1 MNIAKAQKEVNKFL
15 KKECITKEQLDSISI
30 EVDAT
35 SIRKEMEELA
45 SDCDVRVEDS
55 ELFYLGGMEILS
67 MVGNLANILVAL
79 ITISEKF
86 GSGQVVN
93 IKLSGKPIKLSI
105 KKAIDF
111 IKNLIIRR
119 DDDIS

>member
-1 MNIAKAQKEVNKFL
+1 MNIDKAQKEVKKFL
-15 KKECITKEQLDSISI
+15 KKESITKEQLDSISI

-35 SIRKEMEELA
+35 SIRKELEELA
-45 SDCDVRVEDS
+45 SDCDVKVEDS
-55 ELFYLGGMEILS
+55 DLSYLGGMEILS
-67 MVGNLANILVAL
+67 IVGNLANILVAL

-93 IKLSGKPIKLSI
+93 IKLSGKPIKLSV

-111 IKNLIIRR
+111 IKSLIVKKE
-119 DDDIS
+119 